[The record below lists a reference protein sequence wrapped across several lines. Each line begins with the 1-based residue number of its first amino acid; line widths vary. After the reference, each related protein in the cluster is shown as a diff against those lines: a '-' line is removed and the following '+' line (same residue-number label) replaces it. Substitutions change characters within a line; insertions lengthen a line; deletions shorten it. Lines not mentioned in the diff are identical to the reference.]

1 MRVLFAFVSV
11 VLLGCAEN
19 AGGNSAPAP
28 AVETSA
34 YRAITTQAEFNS
46 LVVGKLLTHK
56 GDNAFTI
63 RADGTLDGDFNGP
76 LAGTWRWA
84 DGYWCR
90 ILTVPEV
97 PRIVRRGKPM
107 ALRCE
112 PPVLKELARASSTR
126 SKSEEGVR

>member
-90 ILTVPEV
+90 ILTVPES
-97 PRIVRRGKPM
+97 PEDCQTWETDGSEVRATRAKGTGK
-107 ALRCE
+107 
-112 PPVLKELARASSTR
+112 SFIYTF
-126 SKSEEGVR
+126 